1 VNIAVAGIVDPVVG
15 VQVVVS
21 GVDIV
26 AALAAE
32 GRTVVVLAFE
42 VDIDSALESTG
53 QLKQSLVQL
62 ERACLRYQRHK
73 PYCSDLV
80 VAYK

>member
-15 VQVVVS
+15 VHVVVA
-21 GVDIV
+21 GDIV

-42 VDIDSALESTG
+42 VDIDSVLGPTG

-62 ERACLRYQRHK
+62 ERACLR
-73 PYCSDLV
+73 
-80 VAYK
+80 

>member
-1 VNIAVAGIVDPVVG
+1 MNIAVAGIVDPVVG
-15 VQVVVS
+15 VHVVVA

-42 VDIDSALESTG
+42 VDIDSVLGPTV

-62 ERACLRYQRHK
+62 ERACLR
-73 PYCSDLV
+73 
-80 VAYK
+80 